1 MDYGTILVVSSNEEM
16 IASLNNALF
25 EPLRNEPVLAS
36 NGRAGLEKAL
46 LFSPSVILLD
56 ECIADLSDFLTG
68 LRQANINRP
77 VLLLTTDHN
86 CDHIVES
93 FRLGISDFLFLPI
106 QRETALDTVQSAL
119 KFGWEQSDREK
130 INEKLLTSEA
140 IQITIAT
147 LSHYVN
153 NSLTALSGNLTLLR
167 EMIDQDLEKDKA
179 LSTII
184 DGQNNI
190 QYISAVLK
198 VLLNTTNIHYTDY
211 DNSIS
216 MIDIEAPLQKEL
228 RSINQTRIQ

>member
-25 EPLRNEPVLAS
+25 EPLRNEPVLAP
-36 NGRAGLEKAL
+36 NGRTGLEKAL

-56 ECIADLSDFLTG
+56 ECIPDLSDFLTG
-68 LRQANINRP
+68 LRQANVNRP
-77 VLLLTTDHN
+77 VLLLTKDHN
-86 CDHIVES
+86 CDHIIES

-106 QRETALDTVQSAL
+106 EGETSINTVQSAL
-119 KFGWEQSDREK
+119 RFGWEQSDREK
-130 INEKLLTSEA
+130 LNEKLLTSEA

-167 EMIDQDLEKDKA
+167 EMIDQGVEKEQAFSAIAD
-179 LSTII
+179 S
-184 DGQNNI
+184 QSNI
-190 QYISAVLK
+190 QYITAVLK
-198 VLLNTTNIHYTDY
+198 VLLNTTNVRFTEY

-228 RSINQTRIQ
+228 RSIEQMRVR